1 MITSEYLNSE
11 KDLAKRIF
19 IYYTDK
25 LLSLMSVGSD
35 SYINWY
41 KKSCMLY
48 FLLKGLFSFR
58 LVDGV
63 LYIGS
68 EEASED
74 LLYSYTANIREF
86 VTYDVRELQYINL
99 DVVGNVKDTVI
110 IPTPP
115 ILISYTINSAAW
127 KYYIIDVTVDDV
139 TTVTLPFDF
148 AEADPNS
155 LNITVNDGDPVFLV
169 SPSEEGIHI
178 IGSTLYWH
186 TYYNLKAGDK
196 ISIRYLKIA

>member
-1 MITSEYLNSE
+1 MITQEYFNSE
-11 KDLAKRIF
+11 KDLAKRVF

-25 LLSLMSVGSD
+25 LLSFLSVGSD
-35 SYINWY
+35 AYINWY
-41 KKSCMLY
+41 KKSCNLY
-48 FLLKGLFSFR
+48 FLLKGMFSFR
-58 LVDGV
+58 FENNK
-63 LYIGS
+63 LYLGS
-68 EEASED
+68 EEVTDD
-74 LLYSYTANIREF
+74 LFYQYTTNLREYITYDLREF
-86 VTYDVRELQYINL
+86 QYINL
-99 DVVGNVKDTVI
+99 DVVGNVKDCVI

-127 KYYIIDVTVDDV
+127 KYYIVEVQQDDV

-148 AEADPNS
+148 GEADPNS

-186 TYYNLKAGDK
+186 TYYNLKQGDK

>member
-19 IYYTDK
+19 IYHTDK
-25 LLSLMSVGSD
+25 LLAFLNVGSD
-35 SYINWY
+35 SYLSWY
-41 KKSCMLY
+41 KKSCNLY
-48 FLLKGLFSFR
+48 YLIKGLMSFR
-58 LVDGV
+58 ISGNK
-63 LYIGS
+63 LYLGS
-68 EEASED
+68 EEVNLD
-74 LLYSYTANIREF
+74 LLYQYTSNIREY
-86 VTYDVRELQYINL
+86 VPYDVREFQYINL
-99 DVVGNVKDTVI
+99 DVMGNVKDITI

-115 ILISYTINSAAW
+115 ILISYTINSATW
-127 KYYIIDVTVDDV
+127 KYYVVDVLMDDAA
-139 TTVTLPFDF
+139 TVTLPFNF

-155 LNITVNDGDPVFLV
+155 LNLTVNDGDPVFLV
-169 SPSEEGIHI
+169 SPSEEGFHI

>member
-1 MITSEYLNSE
+1 MITPEYLNSE

-25 LLSLMSVGSD
+25 LLAFLNVGSD
-35 SYINWY
+35 SYIEWY
-41 KKSCMLY
+41 KKSCNLY
-48 FLLKGLFSFR
+48 YLLKGLTSFR
-58 LVDGV
+58 LTNGV
-63 LYIGS
+63 LYLGS
-68 EEASED
+68 EEVTQD
-74 LLYSYTANIREF
+74 LLYQYTANVREYI
-86 VTYDVRELQYINL
+86 TYEIRELQYINL
-99 DVVGNVKDTVI
+99 DVVGNVKDCVI

-127 KYYIIDVTVDDV
+127 KYYIVDVLIDDV
-139 TTVTLPFDF
+139 TTVALPFDF
-148 AEADPNS
+148 NEADPNS
-155 LNITVNDGDPVFLV
+155 LNLTVNDGDPVFLV

-178 IGSTLYWH
+178 IDSTLYWH